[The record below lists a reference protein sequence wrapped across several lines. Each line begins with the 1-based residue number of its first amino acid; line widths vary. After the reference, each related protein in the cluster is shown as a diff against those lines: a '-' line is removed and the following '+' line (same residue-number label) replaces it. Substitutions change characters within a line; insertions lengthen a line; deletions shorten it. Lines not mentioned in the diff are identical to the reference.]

1 MSENTAPEQGENTP
15 VESATDEQLG
25 EGGKRALEAEREAN
39 KNLKKE
45 LHDALARIGEFE
57 DSQRTDEEKRQHKI
71 AELEKQLAERDAA
84 FSSLERKLLVSEVVA
99 EVGLPVDLAGRLQGD
114 DRDALLADAKQL
126 KEMLAPEGPRKP
138 APVPEA
144 GSVHGV
150 TARSTADQFADAFSQ
165 AFNR

>member
-1 MSENTAPEQGENTP
+1 MSENNDPVEGENTT
-15 VESATDEQLG
+15 VESATDEPLG

-57 DSQRTDEEKRQHKI
+57 DAQRTDEEKRQHKI
-71 AELEKQLAERDAA
+71 AELEKQLAERDSA
-84 FSSLERKLLVSEVVA
+84 FSALERKLLVSEVVA

-144 GSVHGV
+144 GSTGGV
-150 TARSTADQFADAFSQ
+150 RTTSEQSFADFFSTN
-165 AFNR
+165 FN